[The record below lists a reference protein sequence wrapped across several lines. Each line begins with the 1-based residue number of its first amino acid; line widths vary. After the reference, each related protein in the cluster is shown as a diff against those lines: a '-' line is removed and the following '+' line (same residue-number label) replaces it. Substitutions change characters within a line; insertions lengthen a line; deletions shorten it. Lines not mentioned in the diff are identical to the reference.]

1 MSMASARQA
10 APDLRVLKTIRT
22 GAQEEETE
30 RFHSFH
36 EMFYVAEGS
45 CSVFIGQ
52 RVHRLKKGDFAVI
65 PAGTVHRTDYLSA
78 GQNTKIVLSFSK
90 RTAREIDQFLGEE
103 LTARSLRPGRIRS
116 PLQRQEAVGLLLNRM
131 LYEYE
136 NQPAH
141 AHSFCKACLTE
152 LLISLIRYREGEE
165 EADGLVSPEDERI
178 RAVAEYISAHL
189 QEDLTLPQLAEVFAL
204 SPSHLSR
211 TFHAATG
218 IPLREYLVNL
228 RIQKAMELLLNTEK
242 NITEISGLCGFRDS
256 NYFGDAFR
264 KATGLSP
271 RDWRKNA

>member
-1 MSMASARQA
+1 MEESRTEAQ
-10 APDLRVLKTIRT
+10 DLRVLKKIRT

-30 RFHSFH
+30 RFHPFH

-45 CSVFIGQ
+45 CSVFIAQ
-52 RVHRLKKGDFAVI
+52 RVHRLKKGDFAII

-78 GQNTKIVLSFSK
+78 GQNTKIVISFSK
-90 RTAREIDQFLGEE
+90 HTAREIDRFLGED
-103 LTARSLRPGRIRS
+103 LTPLILKPGRIRT
-116 PLQRQEAVGLLLNRM
+116 PVQRQEAVALVLNRM

-136 NQPAH
+136 SRPFH

-152 LLISLIRYREGEE
+152 LLISLIRYRAGEE
-165 EADGLVSPEDERI
+165 ENDGVVSPEDERI
-178 RAVAEYISAHL
+178 RAVAEYISEHL
-189 QEDLTLPQLAEVFAL
+189 AEDLTLTSLADTFAL

-228 RIQKAMELLLNTEK
+228 RIQKAMEYLLNTTK
-242 NITEISGLCGFRDS
+242 TVTEISALCGFHDS

-264 KATGLSP
+264 KAVGLSP
-271 RDWRKNA
+271 RDYRKRA

>member
-1 MSMASARQA
+1 MAESRTQ
-10 APDLRVLKTIRT
+10 PVDLRVLKKIRT

-30 RFHSFH
+30 RFHPFH

-45 CSVFIGQ
+45 CAVFIGQ
-52 RVHRLKKGDFAVI
+52 RVYRLKKGDFAVI

-78 GQNTKIVLSFSK
+78 GQNTKIVLSFS
-90 RTAREIDQFLGEE
+90 RRIAREIDQFLGEN
-103 LTARSLRPGRIRS
+103 LTALSLKPGRIRT
-116 PLQRQEAVGLLLNRM
+116 PVQRQDAVSLVLNRM

-136 NQPAH
+136 NQPFH

-152 LLISLIRYREGEE
+152 LLISLIRYRAGEE
-165 EADGLVSPEDERI
+165 ENDGVVSPGDERI
-178 RAVAEYISAHL
+178 QAVAEYISAHL
-189 QEDLTLPQLAEVFAL
+189 QEDLTLPRLAETFAL

-228 RIQKAMELLLNTEK
+228 RVQKAMELLLKTEK
-242 NITEISGLCGFRDS
+242 TVTEISDLCGFHDP

-264 KATGLSP
+264 RATGLSP
-271 RDWRKNA
+271 RDYRKQA